1 MAGNTSV
8 FIDRSVPEQSV
19 LRWPWALT
27 LLLSVFVGL
36 FALESHQISKGNF
49 NAFATYYGAAEDLR
63 AGQSPYSRITGAYR
77 YVYPPFYAF
86 ALEPMSFLPR
96 PVAARVMVAVN
107 EAFILCALLLAAR
120 IMLDRLGAAVSLSR
134 VSCIALATALL
145 TLSPIAREIRAIQAN
160 ALLLLC
166 MTLALYWLDRRPVL
180 AGMSLALA
188 IIIKYVPLVGL
199 AYFILRRRWTAA
211 AATFIGIIVFAL
223 LPAISLGWSAN
234 LHDLANAEAS
244 LTRLFGN
251 AGDTGVRV
259 HELADELNVSVTA
272 SLARLA
278 LALGWRQ
285 SAAVGLVLL
294 VAVGA
299 VAALVYEYGSARM
312 PWRKWPAAPRQLVYP
327 FRQLLAVEWAAV
339 VVAALVFSPSAEFIL
354 SVLPATLLIVLLIT
368 PDRRRA
374 RWPAYTASGL
384 TFIALM
390 LPVALMGHAF
400 TRLWAT
406 AGTPSW
412 ILLAVLLLIC
422 PTALSEV
429 RAALTVDVPRTGAT

>member
-1 MAGNTSV
+1 M
-8 FIDRSVPEQSV
+8 
-19 LRWPWALT
+19 
-27 LLLSVFVGL
+27 
-36 FALESHQISKGNF
+36 ESHQISKGNF
-49 NAFATYYGAAEDLR
+49 NAFATYYGAAQDLR

-86 ALEPMSFLPR
+86 ALEPLSYLPR
-96 PVAARVMVAVN
+96 PSAARVMVGIN
-107 EAFILCALLLAAR
+107 EGFILISLLLAAR
-120 IMLDRLGAAVSLSR
+120 DMLVRLGKASGPSQICCV
-134 VSCIALATALL
+134 ALLAGLL

-166 MTLALYWLDRRPVL
+166 MTLALHWLDRRPVL
-180 AGMSLALA
+180 AGVALALA

-199 AYFILRRRWTAA
+199 AYFVLRRRWTAA
-211 AATFIGIIVFAL
+211 FATLIGIAIFAI

-234 LHDLANAEAS
+234 LHCLASAEGS
-244 LTRLFGN
+244 LVRLFGVT
-251 AGDTGVRV
+251 GQGGVRV

-285 SAAVGLVLL
+285 SAAVGMVLV

-299 VAALVYEYGSARM
+299 VVALIYEYGSAHM
-312 PWRKWPAAPRQLVYP
+312 PWRKWPAAPGQLVYP
-327 FRQLLAVEWAAV
+327 FRQLVAIEWAAV

-354 SVLPATLLIVLLIT
+354 SVLPATLLIVLLVM
-368 PDRRRA
+368 PGGCGV
-374 RWPAYTASGL
+374 RWPAYAAIAL
-384 TFIALM
+384 TFIALL

-422 PTALSEV
+422 PTALSDV
-429 RAALTVDVPRTGAT
+429 RAASTADVPPTGAN